1 MAEPGDDLVIS
12 YAVDGRELDPQYS
25 ELQKALGKGY
35 RVVDVF
41 QTAAIAGG
49 ESSHYGHVVVT
60 VLLTRSGGG
69 LPYLAVH
76 APK

>member
-1 MAEPGDDLVIS
+1 MAEQPDDLVIS
-12 YAVDGRELDPQYS
+12 YAVDGRELDPQYV
-25 ELQKALGKGY
+25 ELQEALGKGY
-35 RVVDVF
+35 RVVELL

-60 VLLTRSGGG
+60 VLLTRSAAG